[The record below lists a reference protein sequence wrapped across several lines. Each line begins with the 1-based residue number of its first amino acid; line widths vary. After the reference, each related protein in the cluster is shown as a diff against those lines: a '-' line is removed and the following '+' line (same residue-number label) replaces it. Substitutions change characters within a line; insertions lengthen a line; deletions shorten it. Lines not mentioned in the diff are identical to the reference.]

1 MVLVLLLLLLLLLG
15 LPCSLVEILGVQE
28 VSIKLLGLGL
38 LLVCLWSQ
46 RRSRRR
52 AKRVVLFFF
61 KVYDA
66 TERRRSR
73 SVRAKRG
80 GTICSTV

>member
-1 MVLVLLLLLLLLLG
+1 
-15 LPCSLVEILGVQE
+15 
-28 VSIKLLGLGL
+28 LGLGL